1 MKKVSHEGMDRCP
14 ICKKEFLHNP
24 TSIYKLVKGQRT
36 RWYCSYTCW
45 RKDGGDSGKP
55 KYR

>member
-1 MKKVSHEGMDRCP
+1 MEKVSNVGMDRCP

-24 TSIYKLVKGQRT
+24 MSIYKLSKGQRT